1 MAKASASS
9 KCLWLAAVTGF
20 LSLFAHGYLYLQH
33 LALQSGEYTKS
44 ICDINEK
51 FDCSAV
57 SASKYAVMLNVP
69 VALWGFMANAAFLI
83 LLVVLSLTDDEKK
96 PAAQRNVWIAAL
108 GIFAGTVIM
117 GSISMFLLSKFCLF
131 CISAYVLSILMLVF
145 TWLGI
150 RGSQA
155 FSNVRLGDFKALV
168 ITAVIAFIGAFVL
181 NSAVTQGHDV
191 NSVENQAEFSQFI
204 SDWQAAPAKSFK
216 TVDPLVMGPENA
228 KMTII
233 EFADF
238 RCIHCK
244 HAAPVIHAFIAS
256 HPDVRL
262 EFQPWPL
269 DGECNTALG
278 KANGASCLL
287 ARTVWCAQKT
297 KQSGWAV
304 HDYIYGLPEIYPSVD
319 AVKSDL
325 PALATAAGMSS
336 EEMKTCADSDAAK
349 AVVRSQAEVGIS
361 INLEGTPTIYVNQK
375 LLSGGQALPVLQ
387 KAYGT
392 L

>member
-1 MAKASASS
+1 LDAIANMAKASASS

-244 HAAPVIHAFIAS
+244 HAAP
-256 HPDVRL
+256 
-262 EFQPWPL
+262 
-269 DGECNTALG
+269 
-278 KANGASCLL
+278 
-287 ARTVWCAQKT
+287 TVWCAQKT